1 MATNYIGEGK
11 VLDFTAGGAVAV
23 GAVVAM
29 GDIVGIALVA
39 AAASG
44 DVIAVAI
51 EGVFTVA
58 KTTGTAWAQGAAID
72 WDSGSSEFHD
82 GVTPASGDVV
92 SCGIAAVAAASAD
105 ATGQIKL
112 LGGALA
118 SAVT

>member
-1 MATNYIGEGK
+1 MATNYVAPGG
-11 VLDFTAGGAVAV
+11 VLNFTAAGVVAV
-23 GAVVAM
+23 GSVVAM
-29 GDIVGIALVA
+29 GDMIGIALKA

-44 DVIAVAI
+44 DVIAVAT

-92 SCGIAAVAAASAD
+92 SCGVAAAAAASGD